1 MSFKTFIMLFF
12 VVTLPAVHAW
22 PNDVPSVTEIPVSA
36 EVDTGLDYLLAR
48 VGANSS
54 GDFDIRSIEPVMA
67 FIQSVKSPSARYHMK
82 NKPDMSSVFYQ
93 FDVRSNLRR
102 ILDVG
107 YHPDIPSFILSPS
120 SVRLSYWKSIDGKQ
134 QPLPRLSENL
144 SGLDNNS
151 IMVKGVEHEEIT
163 PDQFTGTYYAYELDR
178 TLILTRYNGR
188 NMLISIARQEN
199 LSEVGK
205 KGLVVGKDENWN
217 YLYSNDKGL
226 NKPGLGWVSS
236 YMYGANSVMILEE
249 IDSKKPW
256 VRCSMFKW
264 LRAGWSGINIVQNHH
279 IYSGMERFGTTFQK
293 IMDNPSLP
301 SHDEMVDVFVR
312 IQNLTRDELQ
322 NKTQLYFSQLLE
334 KYGRDSS
341 EAGKFITG
349 LMKNNTYLSQMTV
362 AQMRSILEL
371 EYIKLIMGKTRIIN
385 ISDVIPVSSEKGVG

>member
-1 MSFKTFIMLFF
+1 
-12 VVTLPAVHAW
+12 
-22 PNDVPSVTEIPVSA
+22 
-36 EVDTGLDYLLAR
+36 
-48 VGANSS
+48 
-54 GDFDIRSIEPVMA
+54 
-67 FIQSVKSPSARYHMK
+67 
-82 NKPDMSSVFYQ
+82 MSSVFYQ
-93 FDVRSNLRR
+93 FDVRSDLRR

-120 SVRLSYWKSIDGKQ
+120 SVRLSYWKSINGKQ
-134 QPLPRLSENL
+134 QPLPRLSEKL
-144 SGLDNNS
+144 SGPDQTFM
-151 IMVKGVEHEEIT
+151 IKGVEHEEIT

-236 YMYGANSVMILEE
+236 YMYGASSVIILEE
-249 IDSKKPW
+249 IDSKKPR

-264 LRAGWSGINIVQNHH
+264 LRAGWSGINMVQNHH

-301 SHDEMVDVFVR
+301 SHDEMADVFVR

-349 LMKNNTYLSQMTV
+349 LMKDNTYLPQMTM

-385 ISDVIPVSSEKGVG
+385 ISDMIPLSSEKGVG